1 MPHKP
6 PPWLLPWT
14 RRPARSAPS
23 ARAVDWRAAQPLTRR
38 AVLGGVARG
47 ALVTLALPPL
57 EAMFDAGGRAYAC
70 DGILPKRF
78 GLWFWGNGNLPDL
91 WTPTGTGTGDGD
103 EWTLSEQLAPLE
115 VVKHRLCVV
124 TGMKVHLSND
134 APHGSGAA
142 GILCAAPLQS
152 TGDDSTMSAPS
163 IDQVIAEQVGGA
175 SIYRSI
181 QTAASD
187 CSGMSYNG
195 ANSRNPPETDPYA
208 FYERIFGDT
217 FIEPGEKGK
226 VDPKLGLRRSVLD
239 AVMQDIDRLDARL
252 GSADRARLEQHL
264 EGVRELEQRLAILE
278 ENPPNLEACTRAEA
292 LTGDYSDVDS
302 RPQLAARNEVMSTML
317 AMTLACDQTR
327 VFGHYLTDP
336 VSDVL
341 FEGASA
347 GHHDL
352 THNEGGEQPEVN
364 AITIAIMEMLATTI
378 QKLEAIE
385 EGDGTLLD
393 NCAVLACS
401 EVSLGQTHSI
411 EEMPVIIAGSGCG
424 FFKQDHHSRSL
435 SGDNV
440 TKVLVS
446 LQRAMD
452 ISVGEF
458 GEDEAMVDEGLS
470 DIEA

>member
-1 MPHKP
+1 MPPKP

-14 RRPARSAPS
+14 RRPARPSAAPL
-23 ARAVDWRAAQPLTRR
+23 ARAVDWRAHQPLSRR

-57 EAMFDAGGRAYAC
+57 QAMFDAGGRAYAC

-78 GLWFWGNGNLPDL
+78 GIWFWGNGNLPDL
-91 WTPTGTGTGDGD
+91 WTPTGTGDGD
-103 EWTLSEQLAPLE
+103 AWQLSEQLAPLQ

-124 TGMKVHLSND
+124 SGMKVHLAND
-134 APHGSGAA
+134 APHSSGAA
-142 GILCAAPLQS
+142 GILCASPLQA

-187 CSGMSYNG
+187 CSGVSYNG
-195 ANSRNPPETDPYA
+195 PNSQNPPETDPYA
-208 FYERIFGDT
+208 FYARIFGDT

-226 VDPKLGLRRSVLD
+226 VSPTLGLRRSVLD
-239 AVMQDIDRLDARL
+239 GVMADIDRLNARL
-252 GSADRARLEQHL
+252 GSADKARLEQHL
-264 EGVRELEQRLAILE
+264 DGVRELEQRLAILE
-278 ENPPNLEACTRAEA
+278 ENPPNLEACERAPA
-292 LTGDYSDVDS
+292 LKGDFSDLDG
-302 RPQLAARNEVMSTML
+302 RPQVAARNEVMSTML

-327 VFGHYLTDP
+327 VFGHYITDP
-336 VSDVL
+336 VSDLL
-341 FEGASA
+341 FPGASA

-352 THNEGGEQPEVN
+352 THNEGGEQPEVH
-364 AITIAIMEMLATTI
+364 AITVGIMEMLATTI
-378 QKLEAIE
+378 QKLEAIA

-393 NCAVLACS
+393 NTVVLACS

-411 EEMPVIIAGSGCG
+411 EEMPVILAGSGCG
-424 FFKQDHHSRSL
+424 FFKQDHHHRSL

-458 GEDEAMVDEGLS
+458 GADEAMVDEGLS